1 MNHSKDHKII
11 EALIFGSNEPI
22 TEEDMFDK
30 ISDKSKLIQIL
41 NDIKQSYKNNG
52 VNLIKTGNRWSFRTA
67 ADLYNKLIILKK
79 QKRKM
84 SKASM
89 EVLSIIAYNQ
99 PVTRAEIEN
108 IRGVQ
113 SGRGSIDILL
123 ELSWIK
129 PKGRRNT
136 PGRPVTWVTTEKFL
150 DHFSLENISSLP
162 NIEELKA
169 NGFLDKRPAISTI
182 TDLADNND
190 FDKDHSL
197 DKEDE
202 DENLDDFINPNIN

>member
-22 TEEDMFDK
+22 TEDDMCDK
-30 ISDKSKLIQIL
+30 ISDKSKLSKIL
-41 NDIKQSYKNNG
+41 NDIQQFYKDQG
-52 VNLIKTGNRWSFRTA
+52 VNLIKTGDRWSFRTSA
-67 ADLYNKLIILKK
+67 ELYDKLIILKK

-99 PVTRAEIEN
+99 PITRAEIEN

-113 SGRGSIDILL
+113 TGRGSIDILL

-150 DHFSLENISSLP
+150 DHFSLENINSLP

-182 TDLADNND
+182 TDLADSNN
-190 FDKDHSL
+190 FEPL

-202 DENLDDFINPNIN
+202 DDNLDDFINPNIN